1 MAWQATA
8 YGGQGGRRDLGEVNA
23 RLADVGEFGLIERVL
38 IALTE
43 TGVAPDPEHGVL
55 VGPGDDAAV
64 VAAPDGRVVVST
76 DVLVEGRHFRRDW
89 SSAYDVGVRAAAA
102 NLADIAAM
110 GAHPTALTV
119 ALAAPIDL
127 PVAWTLELAR
137 GLAAEAA
144 AAGAVVVGGDMA
156 RSDTL
161 VVSVTALGRLDGR
174 APVLRSGAR
183 PGDLVVVAGRLGWAA
198 AGLRLLRDGVHEGPL
213 VEAHRRPRAPVRLG
227 SSAGRA
233 RRDGDARRQRR
244 AAAGRRPP
252 RGGEW
257 RGDRPAPRA
266 LRTLGG
272 AGIID
277 DDLLTGGDDHPLLA
291 TLPAAARRSTGAD
304 VVVGRSRTRR
314 VRGDRRRRV
323 QRGPGRPRPLP
334 GGLTDA
340 ATRVSGGGSSS
351 SMRSSTCAVR
361 SSTGV

>member
-1 MAWQATA
+1 MDVRVGGGTA
-8 YGGQGGRRDLGEVNA
+8 AVNA

-76 DVLVEGRHFRRDW
+76 DVLVDGRHFRRDW

-119 ALAAPIDL
+119 GLAGPIDL

-161 VVSVTALGRLDGR
+161 VISVTALGRLDGR

-198 AGLRLLRDGVHEGPL
+198 AGLRLLGEGVTEGSL
-213 VEAHRRPRAPVRLG
+213 VEAHRRPLPPYGWGPRLATMG
-227 SSAGRA
+227 ATAMLDVSDGLLQDAGHI
-233 RRDGDARRQRR
+233 
-244 AAAGRRPP
+244 AAASGVAIDLRL
-252 RGGEW
+252 E
-257 RGDRPAPRA
+257 A
-266 LRTLGG
+266 LRPLGG
-272 AGIID
+272 PGIAD

-291 TLPAAARRSTGAD
+291 TLPPGTPLEGAD
-304 VVVGRSRTRR
+304 VVVVGL
-314 VRGDRRRRV
+314 VREGAGVTVDGELSD
-323 QRGPGRPRPLP
+323 GPGGHDHFP
-334 GGLTDA
+334 A
-340 ATRVSGGGSSS
+340 A
-351 SMRSSTCAVR
+351 
-361 SSTGV
+361 

>member
-1 MAWQATA
+1 MDVRV
-8 YGGQGGRRDLGEVNA
+8 GGGTTEVDA
-23 RLADVGEFGLIERVL
+23 RLGDVGEFGLIERVL

-76 DVLVEGRHFRRDW
+76 DVLVDGRHFRRDW
-89 SSAYDVGVRAAAA
+89 SSGYDVGVRAAAA

-161 VVSVTALGRLDGR
+161 VISVTALGRLDGR

-183 PGDLVVVAGRLGWAA
+183 PGDLVVLAGRLGWAA
-198 AGLRLLRDGVHEGPL
+198 AGLRLLGQGVGDGPL
-213 VEAHRRPRAPVRLG
+213 VAAHRRPCPPYGWGPRLATMG
-227 SSAGRA
+227 ATAMLDVSDGLLQDAGHVATASGVAIDLRL
-233 RRDGDARRQRR
+233 
-244 AAAGRRPP
+244 
-252 RGGEW
+252 E
-257 RGDRPAPRA
+257 A
-266 LRTLGG
+266 LRVLGG
-272 AGIID
+272 PGITD
-277 DDLLTGGDDHPLLA
+277 EDLLTGGDDHPLLA
-291 TLPAAARRSTGAD
+291 TLPAGTPVDVAD
-304 VVVGRSRTRR
+304 VVVVGLVGRGEGVTVDGEPS
-314 VRGDRRRRV
+314 D
-323 QRGPGRPRPLP
+323 GPG
-334 GGLTDA
+334 GHDHFSAG
-340 ATRVSGGGSSS
+340 
-351 SMRSSTCAVR
+351 
-361 SSTGV
+361 